1 MSKSKVPVTATAR
14 LKNDYLRLKKEPI
27 PLVYA
32 EPDPSNLLCWHYCIR
47 GPIDTPYEGGY
58 YHGELRFPK
67 EFPFKPPSILM
78 MTPNGRFKINQ
89 RLCLSIS
96 DFHPDTWN
104 PAWSVGTILTGL
116 CSFMVEESKTFGSI
130 ECDSLVR
137 KRFARQSGIENLK
150 NDKFKSLFPELTKEI
165 RETIIEQKTKLVM
178 RLDKCE
184 EKNEKIEKLEKEPDE
199 QVHATAAVNEANENG
214 QNQRET
220 SFFTYLIILFFAMI
234 AGMILNGESG

>member
-1 MSKSKVPVTATAR
+1 MSNKTKVPVTAAAR

-32 EPDPSNLLCWHYCIR
+32 EPDPANLLCWHYCIR
-47 GPIDTPYEGGY
+47 GPKDTPYEGGY

-78 MTPNGRFKINQ
+78 MTPNGRFKVNQ

-130 ECDSLVR
+130 ECDQLVR
-137 KRFARQSGIENLK
+137 KRFARQSGVENLK
-150 NDKFKSLFPELTKEI
+150 NDKFKELFPDLTKEI
-165 RETIIEQKTKLVM
+165 KEGILEHKTKLES
-178 RLDKCE
+178 R
-184 EKNEKIEKLEKEPDE
+184 LEKKEEAKATEDQT
-199 QVHATAAVNEANENG
+199 QVQENKNQENQAVEN
-214 QNQRET
+214 QNNQSAT
-220 SFFTYLIILFFAMI
+220 SFLTYFMILLFAML
-234 AGMILNGESG
+234 AGMILNGES